1 VAMSGGGTEG
11 QFGRRVIASELRHHQ
26 LRAEILKAVLLLSTL
41 VVLAAVITGFV
52 ALNIGGPDLGADL
65 LARAKRAVA
74 VLAGMAVF
82 EGAVLAWL
90 WRRRTGGHPSPTW
103 FRYLNTLVEIGVP
116 TLAIALFSQLTGT
129 LPAINGAIPFVY
141 FLFIGLTALYLDAKL
156 SVFAGVLAA
165 AGFLW
170 LSTGG
175 GGATV
180 PAAVPPGWEAL
191 ASPLS
196 YELRSVML
204 LIGGVVAA
212 FVGRQIRRQVEA
224 TVRSLHERDR
234 AVSIFGQHVSPQVAE
249 LLLRQ
254 PVDYP
259 GEERH
264 VCVLFLD
271 IRDFSRIAAERS
283 AAEVVSYLN
292 ALFGPLIRTV
302 NEHGG
307 IVNKF
312 LGDGFMA
319 VFGAPLPDDSP
330 CENAVAAS
338 RAILA
343 AIDSLARAGTIP
355 ATRVGIGLH
364 TGEAVTGNVGSPER
378 KEYTV
383 IGDVVNLASRIEQ
396 ATKTFGAQLL
406 ASEQV
411 VRSLGE
417 PTRAGAEDLGPAELK
432 GQPGPVR
439 LYKLA

>member
-1 VAMSGGGTEG
+1 
-11 QFGRRVIASELRHHQ
+11 
-26 LRAEILKAVLLLSTL
+26 
-41 VVLAAVITGFV
+41 
-52 ALNIGGPDLGADL
+52 
-65 LARAKRAVA
+65 
-74 VLAGMAVF
+74 
-82 EGAVLAWL
+82 
-90 WRRRTGGHPSPTW
+90 
-103 FRYLNTLVEIGVP
+103 
-116 TLAIALFSQLTGT
+116 
-129 LPAINGAIPFVY
+129 
-141 FLFIGLTALYLDAKL
+141 LTALYLDAGL
-156 SVFAGVLAA
+156 SVFAGLLAA
-165 AGFLW
+165 ACFLW
-170 LSTGG
+170 LSAGG
-175 GGATV
+175 GGAV
-180 PAAVPPGWEAL
+180 APAVVPPGWEAL

-224 TVRSLHERDR
+224 TVHSLNERDR

-292 ALFGPLIRTV
+292 VLFGPLIRTV

-343 AIDSLARAGTIP
+343 SVDSLARAGTIP

-417 PTRAGAEDLGPAELK
+417 ATRSGAEDLGPVELK
-432 GQPGPVR
+432 GQPAPVR
-439 LYKLA
+439 VYKLA